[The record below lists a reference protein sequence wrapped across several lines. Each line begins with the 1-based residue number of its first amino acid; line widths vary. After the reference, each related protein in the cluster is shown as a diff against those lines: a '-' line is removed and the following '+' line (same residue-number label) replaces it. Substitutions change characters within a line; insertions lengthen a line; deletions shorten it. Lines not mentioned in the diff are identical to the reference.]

1 MTNYTNL
8 KSIQSYAIYNAVI
21 NGNTAEDWTFK
32 PSGKMS
38 KESREALSAELA
50 ELGGVYSGKSH
61 AWLFGDN
68 PRMVIDAARRDLPI
82 PDTTALRKWAA
93 ERNAKAASNSDRT
106 NPVNAKIAKL
116 YDACTAVWAAI
127 ADNNDNAY
135 NAAMTDATVK
145 FDETCTAWA
154 EECKAKKIDYTPV
167 VRNQWTIQQ
176 IMFGLSARYT
186 TKKAIKAEKDFYAV
200 SKGTFR
206 NNVRAYLLNK

>member
-8 KSIQSYAIYNAVI
+8 KSVQSYAIYNAVI

-38 KESREALSAELA
+38 KEAREALSAELS
-50 ELGGVYSGKSH
+50 EIGGVYSGKVH

-68 PRMVIDAARRDLPI
+68 PRMVIDAARRDLPM
-82 PDTTALRKWAA
+82 PDVTALRKWAA
-93 ERNAKAASNSDRT
+93 ERNAKAASNGSRT
-106 NPVNAKIAKL
+106 NPVNAKIAEL

-127 ADNNDNAY
+127 DSNDDAAY
-135 NAAMTDATVK
+135 NAAMADATTK
-145 FDETCTAWA
+145 FAAVCVAMG
-154 EECKAKKIDYTPV
+154 KPV

-186 TKKAIKAEKDFYAV
+186 TKKAVKAEKDFYAV